1 MLSMEVPSHH
11 VVIDYFLITAYHQMF
26 YSLLKLHKDSR
37 LWKVMPVSKLTAPA
51 LLKAVRLRL
60 YICPHSRYVMLHSF
74 CIVTHFNWSP
84 LLLVAVTS
92 QDVAPSLQAQLK
104 DAESFAH
111 CTATVKLIGSG
122 RQGTGH
128 NDTSANQ

>member
-1 MLSMEVPSHH
+1 MIEKLYSNNCHIVLEEYNASGHAVFWKIINVKVVTIIMLSMEVPSHH

-37 LWKVMPVSKLTAPA
+37 LWKVMPVSKLTAPT

-92 QDVAPSLQAQLK
+92 
-104 DAESFAH
+104 
-111 CTATVKLIGSG
+111 
-122 RQGTGH
+122 
-128 NDTSANQ
+128 